1 MEKAL
6 PAADFRD
13 LKVWRQ
19 SRDLAVDIGN
29 LCDTKPLCQSRALA
43 DQMQRSSVS
52 VPSNIAEGNDR
63 GSNRDTIRFLYIAR
77 GSLAELRT
85 QLDIAEGRHKIS
97 ATVRCSL
104 DSRCAEI
111 GKMLNGLIKARLA
124 REPTKEPRP

>member
-1 MEKAL
+1 MENPPIAK
-6 PAADFRD
+6 DFRD

-29 LCDTKPLCQSRALA
+29 LCDADPLCRSHALA

-63 GSNRDTIRFLYIAR
+63 GSNRDAIRFLYIAR

-85 QLDIAEGRHKIS
+85 QLDIAEGRQKIS
-97 ATVRCSL
+97 SQLRRSM
-104 DSRCAEI
+104 DDRCAEI
-111 GKMLNGLIKARLA
+111 SRMLNGLIRVRLA
-124 REPTKEPRP
+124 RERTRAT